1 MKVKIFAVGILIT
14 VVGFTIFDTVFLQRQ
29 LSQLRESAAGLDV
42 SDKNPNAEEDAKAL
56 SREFMKKERFI
67 SLSVNHEDLTNI
79 EEAFTE
85 LIAELSVSE
94 HNDAEVA
101 KNRLV
106 DAFEHLRRLSGCNID
121 SVI

>member
-14 VVGFTIFDTVFLQRQ
+14 VLGFTIFDTLFLQKQ
-29 LSQLRESAAGLDV
+29 LHQLKESAEGLDV
-42 SDKNPNAEEDAKAL
+42 GEGNPRAEEEARAL
-56 SREFMKKERFI
+56 RDEFMKKERFI

-85 LIAELSVSE
+85 LIAELTVGE
-94 HNDAEVA
+94 HNNAEVA
-101 KNRLV
+101 KNRLI
-106 DAFEHLRRLSGCNID
+106 DAFGHLRRLSGCNID

>member
-1 MKVKIFAVGILIT
+1 MKVKIFAVAILVT
-14 VVGFTIFDTVFLQRQ
+14 VVGFTVFDTFFLQRQ
-29 LSQLRESAAGLDV
+29 LGQLKESAERLDV
-42 SDKNPNAEEDAKAL
+42 SEENSKAEDEARAL
-56 SREFMKKERFI
+56 SREFMQKERFI

-85 LIAELSVSE
+85 LIAELSVGE
-94 HNDAEVA
+94 YNNATVA

>member
-1 MKVKIFAVGILIT
+1 MKVKIFAVAILVT
-14 VVGFTIFDTVFLQRQ
+14 VVCFTVFDTFFLQRQ
-29 LSQLRESAAGLDV
+29 LGQLKESVERLNV
-42 SDKNPNAEEDAKAL
+42 SEENSKAEDETRAL
-56 SREFMKKERFI
+56 SREFMQKERFI

-85 LIAELSVSE
+85 LIAELSVGE
-94 HNDAEVA
+94 YNNATVA

-121 SVI
+121 SII